1 MEMAPCRRIGV
12 ELSMYHRQGKTN
24 NNKNKQTN
32 TNGKQKVS
40 RFIIWILHK

>member
-24 NNKNKQTN
+24 KQTLMEN
-32 TNGKQKVS
+32 KKFQDLSSGYFTNKEKHQ
-40 RFIIWILHK
+40 